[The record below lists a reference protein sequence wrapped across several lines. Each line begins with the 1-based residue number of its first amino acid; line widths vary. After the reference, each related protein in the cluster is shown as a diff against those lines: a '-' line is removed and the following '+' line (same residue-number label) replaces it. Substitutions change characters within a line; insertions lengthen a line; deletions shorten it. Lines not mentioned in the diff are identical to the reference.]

1 MGNFTKGAFFLL
13 AAVLVSCGAES
24 QRGVSP
30 RDSAV
35 QDAGEETGVSED
47 AASESPE
54 GDLEDAIARLSRA
67 ADGTQPAGDFWNR
80 LRLILEKAEIPEDIS
95 RNILSTVMESP
106 SFILDLLFCLE
117 GDPFLYALV
126 DKQHALPDR
135 YEPSD
140 LVPLGG
146 GSYRVSR
153 DDLRLR
159 EAAALS
165 LEEMAAAA
173 KKEGVIITVSSAYRS
188 FDYQVE
194 VYERNVREMG
204 KAAADRESAR
214 PGFSQ
219 HQTGLTADFGSITD
233 AFAETEAGRWM
244 AANAG
249 RFGWSLSFPQGYE
262 DVTGYRWESWHFR
275 YTGKEL
281 NAFIDAYFG
290 GIQQYALRF
299 IHEWK
304 TAEQTASSVQE

>member
-1 MGNFTKGAFFLL
+1 ML
-13 AAVLVSCGAES
+13 S
-24 QRGVSP
+24 
-30 RDSAV
+30 RDSGEGAGASANAV
-35 QDAGEETGVSED
+35 
-47 AASESPE
+47 SESPE
-54 GDLEDAIARLSRA
+54 GDLADTIARLSQA
-67 ADGTQPAGDFWNR
+67 AGGAQPDAGDFRDR

-95 RNILSTVMESP
+95 CDILSAVTESP

-117 GDPFLYALV
+117 GDPFLHVLV
-126 DKQHALPDR
+126 DKRHALPDR

-140 LVPLGG
+140 LVPLRGG
-146 GSYRVSR
+146 AYRVSR
-153 DDLRLR
+153 NDLRLR
-159 EAAALS
+159 EEAALS
-165 LEEMAAAA
+165 LEKMAAAA
-173 KKEGVIITVSSAYRS
+173 KTEGIVITVSSAYRS

-219 HQTGLTADFGSITD
+219 HQTGFAADFGSITD

-244 AANAG
+244 TANAG

-262 DVTGYRWESWHFR
+262 DLTGYRWESWHFR
-275 YTGKEL
+275 YVGKEL
-281 NAFIDAYFG
+281 SAFIDTYFG

-304 TAEQTASSVQE
+304 TAEQTVSSVQE

>member
-1 MGNFTKGAFFLL
+1 MGNFTRGVFFLL
-13 AAVLVSCGAES
+13 VIMLVSCDAASRRGILPQGAE
-24 QRGVSP
+24 
-30 RDSAV
+30 
-35 QDAGEETGVSED
+35 GVSE
-47 AASESPE
+47 SQIPENPE
-54 GDLEDAIARLSRA
+54 GDLEDAITRLSQA
-67 ADGTQPAGDFWNR
+67 SGGTQSDTEDFWNR
-80 LRLILEKAEIPEDIS
+80 LRQILEKAEIPEDIS
-95 RNILSTVMESP
+95 RDILSAVTGSP
-106 SFILDLLFCLE
+106 SFILDLLFCIE
-117 GDPFLYALV
+117 DDPFLHTLV

-153 DDLRLR
+153 EDLRLR

-173 KKEGVIITVSSAYRS
+173 KAAGITIMVSSAYRS
-188 FDYQVE
+188 YDYQVE
-194 VYERNVREMG
+194 VYDRNVREMG
-204 KAAADRESAR
+204 KDAADRESAR

-233 AFAETEAGRWM
+233 AFAETEAGLWM

-275 YTGKEL
+275 YVGKEL
-281 NAFIDAYFG
+281 AAFIDTYFG

-299 IHEWK
+299 MHEWK
-304 TAEQTASSVQE
+304 TAEQTASSVQK